1 MLRRQL
7 RLGTSAPVFP
17 WNEVSRYSRV
27 VSVAAIREG
36 NSEPKL
42 AASNQRSTCGNLIWL
57 SATLFSSTL
66 SRQSLLQAL
75 LLARL
80 QVVGVTLHFLNDV
93 FRLNLALEPTQGILP
108 TTHPLA
114 VELLPNR
121 SPSNGKLRSQRIDF
135 LLCRN
140 SLKAAGAILPDISCS
155 PEALLSASLSAI

>member
-75 LLARL
+75 LLTRL
-80 QVVGVTLHFLNDV
+80 QVVGVTLHFLNYV
-93 FRLNLALEPTQGILP
+93 FRLNLALEPTQSILQRL
-108 TTHPLA
+108 TLLQSNFCQTDHPQT
-114 VELLPNR
+114 R
-121 SPSNGKLRSQRIDF
+121 
-135 LLCRN
+135 
-140 SLKAAGAILPDISCS
+140 PDGTN
-155 PEALLSASLSAI
+155 LSIHHSE